1 MATMEI
7 YAHSV
12 DEEILGSISGY
23 KVASITDDFD
33 IVKEYRAEAA
43 NQKMK
48 NTRITLST
56 VKSYGFT
63 DKLIRELLPEPEL
76 VVNPHYSSGP
86 KMKLWDV
93 NVVESAMKT
102 EIFMAEMERRNKR
115 RESAKKAVQTKTSKL
130 KLQVNEF
137 VKSVRISRIPLER
150 LRLAAIVDKQKWYDS
165 NGICD
170 KFAEDAD
177 DATVK
182 RWMVNYIRHNMV
194 EYDREIYDMKGKTG
208 KSLLYFEL
216 HNGVLHKISE
226 VYPELEDECLRQIKC
241 EFR

>member
-1 MATMEI
+1 MEN
-7 YAHSV
+7 S
-12 DEEILGSISGY
+12 
-23 KVASITDDFD
+23 K
-33 IVKEYRAEAA
+33 
-43 NQKMK
+43 
-48 NTRITLST
+48 ITLST

-76 VVNPHYSSGP
+76 VVNPHYRSGP

-102 EIFMAEMERRNKR
+102 EIFAVEMEKRNKR
-115 RESAKKAVQTKTSKL
+115 KESAKKAVQTKTSRL
-130 KLQVNEF
+130 QLQVDEF
-137 VKSVRISRIPLER
+137 IKSVRISRVSIEK
-150 LRLAAIVDKQKWYDS
+150 LRFAAIRDKQRWYDS
-165 NGICD
+165 NGIYD
-170 KFAEDAD
+170 KFAEYAD

-194 EYDREIYDMKGKTG
+194 EYDQEIDDMKGKTG

>member
-1 MATMEI
+1 ME
-7 YAHSV
+7 S
-12 DEEILGSISGY
+12 
-23 KVASITDDFD
+23 
-33 IVKEYRAEAA
+33 A
-43 NQKMK
+43 NRNIENSK
-48 NTRITLST
+48 ITLST

-76 VVNPHYSSGP
+76 VINPHYRSGP
-86 KMKLWDV
+86 KMKLWDES
-93 NVVESAMKT
+93 VVESAMKT
-102 EIFMAEMERRNKR
+102 EIFVSEMEKRNKR
-115 RESAKKAVQTKTSKL
+115 REAAKKSVQTKTN
-130 KLQVNEF
+130 KLQLQVDEF
-137 VKSVRISRIPLER
+137 IKSVKISRIPLER
-150 LRLAAIVDKQKWYDS
+150 LRLAAIQDKQKWYDL
-165 NGICD
+165 NGIYD

-194 EYDREIYDMKGKTG
+194 EYDQEIDDMKGKTG

-226 VYPELEDECLRQIKC
+226 VYPELEDECSRQIKC

>member
-1 MATMEI
+1 ME
-7 YAHSV
+7 YLV
-12 DEEILGSISGY
+12 NEQRTE
-23 KVASITDDFD
+23 T
-33 IVKEYRAEAA
+33 A
-43 NQKMK
+43 NQTMR

-76 VVNPHYSSGP
+76 VVNPHYRSGP

-93 NVVESAMKT
+93 NVVASAMKT
-102 EIFMAEMERRNKR
+102 EIFIAAMEKRNKR
-115 RESAKKAVQTKTSKL
+115 RKSAMKAVQTKTSKL
-130 KLQVNEF
+130 QLQVDEF

-150 LRLAAIVDKQKWYDS
+150 LRLNAIRDKQKWYDS
-165 NGICD
+165 NGIYD

-177 DATVK
+177 EATVK

-208 KSLLYFEL
+208 KTSLYFEL

>member
-1 MATMEI
+1 MEPTNK
-7 YAHSV
+7 
-12 DEEILGSISGY
+12 D
-23 KVASITDDFD
+23 T
-33 IVKEYRAEAA
+33 
-43 NQKMK
+43 K

-76 VVNPHYSSGP
+76 VINPHYRSGP

-93 NVVESAMKT
+93 TVVESAMKT
-102 EIFMAEMERRNKR
+102 EAFLAAMEKRNDR
-115 RESAKKAVQTKTSKL
+115 RESAKKAVRTKTSKL
-130 KLQVNEF
+130 QLQVDEF
-137 VKSVRISRIPLER
+137 IESVRIPRIPLDS
-150 LRLAAIVDKQKWYDS
+150 LRLAAILDKQKWYDF
-165 NGICD
+165 NGIYD

-194 EYDREIYDMKGKTG
+194 EYDHEIDDMKGKTG
-208 KSLLYFEL
+208 KSSLYFEL
-216 HNGVLHKISE
+216 HNGVLHRISE
-226 VYPELEDECLRQIKC
+226 VYPELEDECLRQIKR

>member
-1 MATMEI
+1 ME
-7 YAHSV
+7 S
-12 DEEILGSISGY
+12 
-23 KVASITDDFD
+23 
-33 IVKEYRAEAA
+33 A
-43 NQKMK
+43 NRNIENSK
-48 NTRITLST
+48 ITLST

-76 VVNPHYSSGP
+76 VINPHYRSGP

-93 NVVESAMKT
+93 SVVESAMKT
-102 EIFMAEMERRNKR
+102 EIFVSEMEKRNKR
-115 RESAKKAVQTKTSKL
+115 REAAKKSVQTKTN
-130 KLQVNEF
+130 KLQLQVDEF
-137 VKSVRISRIPLER
+137 IKSVKISRIPLER
-150 LRLAAIVDKQKWYDS
+150 LRLAAIRDKQKWYDL
-165 NGICD
+165 NGIYD

-194 EYDREIYDMKGKTG
+194 EYDQEIDDMKGKTG

-226 VYPELEDECLRQIKC
+226 VYPELEDECSRQIKC

>member
-1 MATMEI
+1 MENT
-7 YAHSV
+7 
-12 DEEILGSISGY
+12 
-23 KVASITDDFD
+23 KV
-33 IVKEYRAEAA
+33 
-43 NQKMK
+43 
-48 NTRITLST
+48 TLTT

-76 VVNPHYSSGP
+76 AVNPHYRSGP
-86 KMKLWDV
+86 KMKLWDASI
-93 NVVESAMKT
+93 VESAMKT
-102 EIFMAEMERRNKR
+102 ETFVKEMEKRNKR
-115 RESAKKAVQTKTSKL
+115 KESAKKAVQTKTSKL
-130 KLQVNEF
+130 QLQVDEF
-137 VKSVRISRIPLER
+137 IKSVRISRIPVEKIR
-150 LRLAAIVDKQKWYDS
+150 MAAIRDKQRWYDL
-165 NGICD
+165 NGIYD
-170 KFAEDAD
+170 KFAEYAD

-194 EYDREIYDMKGKTG
+194 EYDQEIDDMKGKTG